1 MPSWLFLD
9 YAVRRMKENDRELSN
24 FDLENVNTS
33 ERRRK
38 QKIYELYTVLKFYI
52 TKSTFV
58 ACSYAIVV
66 VIIRTRG
73 LYNPYTAFHYCLFHI
88 LYHMFILWF
97 LHICVRIFEA
107 TIRSRMLWWFR
118 CCEKSRKG
126 EFFEDEKLDYNSN
139 LLRIP
144 SRETF
149 AGKALHSVRTFF
161 GASSL
166 NIDVK
171 ATSQPTDPN
180 LAPDGDTKKIDGG
193 KKVSANSSTINPLY
207 DLKKMDPLESG
218 SKSVAKS

>member
-1 MPSWLFLD
+1 
-9 YAVRRMKENDRELSN
+9 MKENDRELSN

-33 ERRRK
+33 EMRRK
-38 QKIYELYTVLKFYI
+38 RKIYELYTVLKFYI

-58 ACSYAIVV
+58 ACSYVIVI

-73 LYNPYTAFHYCLFHI
+73 LYDPYTAFHYCLFHV

-107 TIRSRMLWWFR
+107 TIHSRMLWWFR
-118 CCEKSRKG
+118 CCEKSREG
-126 EFFEDEKLDYNSN
+126 EFFEDEKLDYN
-139 LLRIP
+139 L
-144 SRETF
+144 SRGTF

-171 ATSQPTDPN
+171 AISQPTDPD
-180 LAPDGDTKKIDGG
+180 LALDGDTKKIDRG
-193 KKVSANSSTINPLY
+193 KKVGSNLSTINPLY
-207 DLKKMDPLESG
+207 NLTKVDSLL
-218 SKSVAKS
+218 SVAKS